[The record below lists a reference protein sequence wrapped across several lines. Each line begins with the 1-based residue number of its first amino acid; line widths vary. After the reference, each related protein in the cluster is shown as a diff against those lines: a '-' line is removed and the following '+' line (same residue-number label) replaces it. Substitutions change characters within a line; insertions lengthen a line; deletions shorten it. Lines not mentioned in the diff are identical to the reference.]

1 VNGFP
6 EAYLSKGWKRAAA
19 LFHPGFLIALAL
31 STAASAAARRPDI
44 SDFLGQV
51 RWGEISQDLL
61 QQFDVAATRLRRCLD
76 FGASYVDVVLEG
88 ATLGGVPVVTFFR
101 WISARMAS
109 SGSKWSDRATG

>member
-1 VNGFP
+1 MNGVCD
-6 EAYLSKGWKRAAA
+6 AYLSKGWKRAAA
-19 LFHPGFLIALAL
+19 LFHPAFWFALAL
-31 STAASAAARRPDI
+31 STIASAAAPRQDV
-44 SDFLGQV
+44 SDFLSQV

-61 QQFDVAATRLRRCLD
+61 QQFDGAATRLSRSLD
-76 FGASYVDVVLEG
+76 FGDSYVDVVLER